1 MVLKRSR
8 IAKQYQRQFQQV
20 ACQAKRA
27 TRDGVQALVGLAAAR
42 ATSPPEPHPRAAQW
56 LAGPKIRPRGAVGK
70 EGFPPKFRRG
80 AAPNLLQIMRVFWNR
95 EGIF

>member
-1 MVLKRSR
+1 MVLKRGR
-8 IAKQYQRQFQQV
+8 IAKQYQQQFQQV

-27 TRDGVQALVGLAAAR
+27 TRDGVQALAPG
-42 ATSPPEPHPRAAQW
+42 TSPTSRAVACRTQNQ
-56 LAGPKIRPRGAVGK
+56 GRGAVGK

-95 EGIF
+95 KGSPSKSF